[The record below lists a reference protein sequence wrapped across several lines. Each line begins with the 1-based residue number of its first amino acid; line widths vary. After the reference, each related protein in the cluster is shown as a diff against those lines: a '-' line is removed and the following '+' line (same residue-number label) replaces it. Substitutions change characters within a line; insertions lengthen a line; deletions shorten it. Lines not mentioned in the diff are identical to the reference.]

1 MSRHTNNFEETP
13 TPFNIVMPDAES
25 TQIINI
31 ANVEK
36 KMKK

>member
-1 MSRHTNNFEETP
+1 MKNAP
-13 TPFNIVMPDAES
+13 TPFNIIMPDAES

-36 KMKK
+36 KRKSEVWL

>member
-1 MSRHTNNFEETP
+1 MKNAP
-13 TPFNIVMPDAES
+13 TPFNITMPDAEY

>member
-1 MSRHTNNFEETP
+1 MTNTP
-13 TPFNIVMPDAES
+13 APLNIIMPDAES